1 MSNSG
6 KTNEELE
13 ELCVELELKVRKVKD
28 TLKEISKF
36 MNQKIKEL

>member
-1 MSNSG
+1 MASG
-6 KTNEELE
+6 KSNEELE
-13 ELCVELELKVRKVKD
+13 ALCVELELKVRKVKD